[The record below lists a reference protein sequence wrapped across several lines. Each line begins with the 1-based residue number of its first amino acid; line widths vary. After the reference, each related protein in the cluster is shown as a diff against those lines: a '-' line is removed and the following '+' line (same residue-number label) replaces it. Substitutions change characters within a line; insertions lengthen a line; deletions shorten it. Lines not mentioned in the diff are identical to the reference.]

1 MALSNNIGQY
11 EDVAIVLAKALEH
24 GGGRYRLESERAA
37 IRWRHRAYKYRS
49 LLLAQKREE
58 LRGFPGIQP
67 TTPYDSLILRVEGNT
82 VEISVNRPVGS
93 FEAPDGTIVD
103 LSGEVENEREQAE
116 LEEARRLKEELGI
129 E

>member
-11 EDVAIVLAKALEH
+11 EDVGIVLAKALEH

-49 LLLAQKREE
+49 LLLKQKREE
-58 LRGFPGIQP
+58 LGGFPGIQP

-93 FEAPDGTIVD
+93 FEAPDGTTVD
-103 LSGEVENEREQAE
+103 LSGEMENEREQAE

>member
-1 MALSNNIGQY
+1 MALRNNIGQY

-49 LLLAQKREE
+49 LLLKQKREE
-58 LRGFPGIQP
+58 LGGFPGIQP
-67 TTPYDSLILRVEGNT
+67 TTPYAPLILRVEGNH
-82 VEISVNRPVGS
+82 VEISVHPPAGAPG
-93 FEAPDGTIVD
+93 APDGTAVD
-103 LSGEVENEREQAE
+103 LGGEMENEREQAE
-116 LEEARRLKEELGI
+116 IEEARRLKEELGI